1 MQLIKNHLQF
11 SKGNNVSPSLCLN
24 GIDILDRKCNNKH
37 IHKLFQMKR
46 KITPRGKFYWGSL
59 VTDINYQINSVYLT
73 KSRKFI
79 IKSFIGFILLT
90 LISKYSDIDETCSFC
105 GSVEETI
112 AHLFCDCNIT
122 KHFWTE
128 LSSFIF
134 SPKNMTH
141 NFLHKEIIFY
151 YENPK
156 LVSLEYIV
164 NFCILYAKFFIH
176 KQRWLKSPLSS
187 PLFLVEF
194 NSIIS
199 SLKLINNK
207 KSDILMHYEKLFK
220 DMS

>member
-1 MQLIKNHLQF
+1 MGF
-11 SKGNNVSPSLCLN
+11 S
-24 GIDILDRKCNNKH
+24 CNR
-37 IHKLFQMKR
+37 HKLPNKFCISNKVKEIHY
-46 KITPRGKFYWGSL
+46 KILHRIYS
-59 VTDINYQINSVYLT
+59 VNS
-73 KSRKFI
+73 F
-79 IKSFIGFILLT
+79 
-90 LISKYSDIDETCSFC
+90 ISKYSDIDETCSFC

-112 AHLFCDCNIT
+112 AHLCCDCNIT
-122 KHFWTE
+122 KHFWND

-199 SLKLINNK
+199 SLHLINNK